1 MARAGAQDRIGQAL
15 DPASGGFRLWR
26 LAARGW
32 FSRALLR
39 ELAAN
44 PRLPRA
50 LLWCLA
56 IRRWDV
62 RAAVAANPRCPR
74 PLLRSMARAHDW
86 AVRAALTS
94 QPVLSPALLNRLI
107 RRSAP
112 CVRLYA
118 AASPSLTP
126 ALADR
131 LLADQDPY
139 VRGMAAGHPAASA
152 AALSRLAEGL
162 YEPAWILRRIAANPS
177 CPADLA
183 DQLLTWISLGGAEH
197 SDPMFDPVECTGHP
211 ADTRVSGWAW
221 YKEQAEAKKAERH
234 ALWRVRES
242 VASGRVFVDQV
253 WVLARDPRPEVRRRI
268 AARRWHNLNIV
279 LELRRDADPAVA
291 RTAAATLKR
300 HPLRRKPTR

>member
-1 MARAGAQDRIGQAL
+1 MARADEQDLTGRPGDQAG
-15 DPASGGFRLWR
+15 GGFRLWR

-32 FSRALLR
+32 FSRPLLR

-50 LLWCLA
+50 LLCCLA

-94 QPVLSPALLNRLI
+94 RPDLSPAILDRLI

-131 LLADQDPY
+131 LLGDQDPY
-139 VRGMAAGHPAASA
+139 VRGMAAAHPAASA
-152 AALSRLAEGL
+152 GALGRLAEGL
-162 YEPAWILRRIAANPS
+162 SEPAWILRRIAANPS
-177 CPADLA
+177 CQADLA

-197 SDPMFDPVECTGHP
+197 GDPMFDPVECTGHP
-211 ADTRVSGWAW
+211 ADTRVWDGAW
-221 YKEQAEAKKAERH
+221 YREQAQGKKAEQH
-234 ALWRVRES
+234 ALWQVRLL
-242 VASGRVFVDQV
+242 VLTGPVYHDQV
-253 WVLARDPRPEVRRRI
+253 WALARDLRPEVRRRA
-268 AARRWHNLNIV
+268 AARRWRVLTIL
-279 LELRRDADPAVA
+279 LELRGDADPAVA

-300 HPLRRKPTR
+300 HPLRRKPT